1 MFARDRDFVLND
13 NPIILFYYFLRCSN
27 WNPGLVVTPALQTR
41 TTQWLP
47 IPQRRRTGVTVY
59 PLGQSPFLE
68 TQASL
73 TPILN
78 GQLEI

>member
-1 MFARDRDFVLND
+1 MTL
-13 NPIILFYYFLRCSN
+13 IIPTLISFLFFLRHST
-27 WNPGLVVTPALQTR
+27 WNSDLVAIHAQQKP

-47 IPQRRRTGVTVY
+47 IPQRMRTGETVY
-59 PLGQSPFLE
+59 PLGNHPFLE